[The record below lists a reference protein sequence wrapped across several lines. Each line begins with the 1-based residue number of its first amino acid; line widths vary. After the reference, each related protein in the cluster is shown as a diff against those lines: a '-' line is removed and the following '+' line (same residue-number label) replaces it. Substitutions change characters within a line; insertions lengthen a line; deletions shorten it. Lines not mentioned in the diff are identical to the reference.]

1 MKPILL
7 MTLLAFTLS
16 MGYAQDSL
24 TIEAIDRIV
33 AAIDADKKATK
44 DVYCD
49 DVQLEVMTHYCE
61 EALTDANKGHLFRF
75 TVKTN
80 ANTNTIT
87 VYYFHQNALVK
98 VINEERSKTKLL
110 KRRVLY
116 VNHDQVIHD
125 VAEGI
130 HPSPDYFLQTARE
143 KVKEIIGTA
152 AQ

>member
-1 MKPILL
+1 MKPYLL
-7 MTLLAFTLS
+7 MTLLALGICVS
-16 MGYAQDSL
+16 HAQDSL
-24 TIEAIDRIV
+24 TVEAIDRLV
-33 AAIDADKKATK
+33 ATIDADKKATK

-61 EALTDANKGHLFRF
+61 EALTDAAKGHLFRF

-80 ANTNTIT
+80 AGTNTLT
-87 VYYFHQNALVK
+87 VYYFHNNTLVK

-116 VNHDQVIHD
+116 FNGDQVLHD

-130 HPSPDYFLQTARE
+130 HPSHEYFLQTARE
-143 KVKEIIGTA
+143 KVKEMVGNA
-152 AQ
+152 DQ